1 MKKNK
6 FITKFFKK
14 VNFLINK
21 LLQKKLNNLKLNIYF
36 NDIKSNKL
44 FPISAT
50 IVVLIVSYLLL
61 PTFYSTAE
69 IQKKFQ
75 EKLNEKLNLKFNLS
89 DNFKYNF
96 FPYPHFIFSN
106 SIILE
111 EQNEIVK
118 IKKMKIKVSLFDLF
132 SVNNLKITDI
142 ILENANFELNIQN
155 YKFFFNLLNQS
166 FNEGIFVVK
175 DSKIFF
181 KNKDGEVLFINKVIN
196 LEYFFDDKQSKNF
209 LLSNNEIFNLPYTI
223 EINNDIIKKKFFSK
237 LNFKFLNLRI
247 ENELDYKS
255 SLKKGFTKFYTN
267 QNKIIS
273 KYKIKKNKLNFQV
286 FDNLKDTSFSY
297 TGEVNFI
304 PFFSNLIGNIKKFD
318 SLLFLQGNS
327 LILQLLKTEILNNEN
342 LNFNMN
348 INSDEIKNLQSF
360 NRLILNSKIYEG
372 FIDID
377 NTSLS
382 WKNNV
387 NFKIINSL
395 IYVNEGELMLSGK
408 LNLIL
413 EDYKKIYQFLLTPK
427 NYRSEIRKINV
438 NFVYNFDQK
447 TLNLYNIE
455 VDNKT
460 NANIEILLNTLM
472 FKNNK
477 LQNKIYLKNMLN
489 RAIKA
494 YVG

>member
-1 MKKNK
+1 MK
-6 FITKFFKK
+6 
-14 VNFLINK
+14 
-21 LLQKKLNNLKLNIYF
+21 
-36 NDIKSNKL
+36 
-44 FPISAT
+44 
-50 IVVLIVSYLLL
+50 
-61 PTFYSTAE
+61 
-69 IQKKFQ
+69 
-75 EKLNEKLNLKFNLS
+75 
-89 DNFKYNF
+89 
-96 FPYPHFIFSN
+96 
-106 SIILE
+106 
-111 EQNEIVK
+111 
-118 IKKMKIKVSLFDLF
+118 
-132 SVNNLKITDI
+132 
-142 ILENANFELNIQN
+142 
-155 YKFFFNLLNQS
+155 
-166 FNEGIFVVK
+166 
-175 DSKIFF
+175 
-181 KNKDGEVLFINKVIN
+181 
-196 LEYFFDDKQSKNF
+196 YFFDDKQSKNF
-209 LLSNNEIFNLPYTI
+209 LLSKNEIFNLPYTI
-223 EINNDIIKKKFFSK
+223 EINNDIIKKKYFSK
-237 LNFKFLNLRI
+237 LNFKFMNLRI
-247 ENELDYKS
+247 ENQLDYKS

-273 KYKIKKNKLNFQV
+273 KYEIKKNKLNFQI

-348 INSDEIKNLQSF
+348 INSDEIKNLQNF
-360 NRLILNSKIYEG
+360 NRLIFNSKIYEG

-377 NTSLS
+377 NTSLL

-408 LNLIL
+408 LNLIVD
-413 EDYKKIYQFLLTPK
+413 DYKKIYQFLLTPK
-427 NYRSEIRKINV
+427 NYRSEIKKINV

-460 NANIEILLNTLM
+460 NANVEILLNTLM

>member
-1 MKKNK
+1 M
-6 FITKFFKK
+6 
-14 VNFLINK
+14 
-21 LLQKKLNNLKLNIYF
+21 
-36 NDIKSNKL
+36 
-44 FPISAT
+44 
-50 IVVLIVSYLLL
+50 
-61 PTFYSTAE
+61 
-69 IQKKFQ
+69 
-75 EKLNEKLNLKFNLS
+75 
-89 DNFKYNF
+89 
-96 FPYPHFIFSN
+96 
-106 SIILE
+106 
-111 EQNEIVK
+111 
-118 IKKMKIKVSLFDLF
+118 
-132 SVNNLKITDI
+132 
-142 ILENANFELNIQN
+142 
-155 YKFFFNLLNQS
+155 
-166 FNEGIFVVK
+166 
-175 DSKIFF
+175 
-181 KNKDGEVLFINKVIN
+181 
-196 LEYFFDDKQSKNF
+196 
-209 LLSNNEIFNLPYTI
+209 
-223 EINNDIIKKKFFSK
+223 
-237 LNFKFLNLRI
+237 NLRI
-247 ENELDYKS
+247 ENQLDYKS

-273 KYKIKKNKLNFQV
+273 KYEIKKNKLNFQI

-348 INSDEIKNLQSF
+348 INSDEIKNLQNF
-360 NRLILNSKIYEG
+360 NRLIFNSKIYEG

-377 NTSLS
+377 NTSLL

-408 LNLIL
+408 LNLIVD
-413 EDYKKIYQFLLTPK
+413 DYKKIYQFLLTPK
-427 NYRSEIRKINV
+427 NYRSEIKKINV

-460 NANIEILLNTLM
+460 NANVEILLNTLM

-494 YVG
+494 YAG